1 MEDENRQKVLPKYM
15 KALDGDNK
23 SKEEKDEL
31 WQDLIVQSE
40 TKLIF
45 IDCHVAWCGPC
56 ETMYEQYKRIRV
68 ETDDVDDRF
77 VIVAACIDD
86 FAEQMQT
93 TIPSDSHIDVAQ
105 NGSFPLFIFLRH
117 KVCVAC
123 IPGIDAPQF
132 NMHFTNHLPEA
143 K

>member
-56 ETMYEQYKRIRV
+56 EVCRLMFPFMLLYAPPLSHPFFRFLHDAMKHNA
-68 ETDDVDDRF
+68 DR
-77 VIVAACIDD
+77 
-86 FAEQMQT
+86 M
-93 TIPSDSHIDVAQ
+93 
-105 NGSFPLFIFLRH
+105 
-117 KVCVAC
+117 
-123 IPGIDAPQF
+123 
-132 NMHFTNHLPEA
+132 
-143 K
+143 

>member
-45 IDCHVAWCGPC
+45 IDCHV
-56 ETMYEQYKRIRV
+56 
-68 ETDDVDDRF
+68 F
-77 VIVAACIDD
+77 
-86 FAEQMQT
+86 
-93 TIPSDSHIDVAQ
+93 
-105 NGSFPLFIFLRH
+105 LF
-117 KVCVAC
+117 K
-123 IPGIDAPQF
+123 
-132 NMHFTNHLPEA
+132 
-143 K
+143 

>member
-56 ETMYEQYKRIRV
+56 EVCRLMFPFICCRTLLLSL
-68 ETDDVDDRF
+68 TLFF
-77 VIVAACIDD
+77 V
-86 FAEQMQT
+86 
-93 TIPSDSHIDVAQ
+93 
-105 NGSFPLFIFLRH
+105 SFMMR
-117 KVCVAC
+117 
-123 IPGIDAPQF
+123 
-132 NMHFTNHLPEA
+132 
-143 K
+143 